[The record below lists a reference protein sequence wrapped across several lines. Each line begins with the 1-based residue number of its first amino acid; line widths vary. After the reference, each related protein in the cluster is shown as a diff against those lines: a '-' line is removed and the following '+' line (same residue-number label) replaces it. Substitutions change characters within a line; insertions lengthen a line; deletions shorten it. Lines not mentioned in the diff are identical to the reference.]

1 MTNPSEDKTTAPLR
15 PQRVDRM
22 ARLETVPRLNE
33 EKRTLEAMVASFCH
47 AHHGTKKGELCDNC
61 REFLAYALKRLACCP
76 YGADKPRLLFSPPV
90 LPVKHMWY
98 HFTKEAPEKPRNRSQ
113 K

>member
-47 AHHGTKKGELCDNC
+47 AHHGTKKGEQSL
-61 REFLAYALKRLACCP
+61 LVL
-76 YGADKPRLLFSPPV
+76 LLFSVFPSV
-90 LPVKHMWY
+90 
-98 HFTKEAPEKPRNRSQ
+98 TSR
-113 K
+113 